1 MDTSLAI
8 ITIYV
13 IVETI
18 LKKLIEKPRQEQKLT
33 DIEIITIGI
42 SASLFF
48 NSNHGKALCWL
59 KLAGYFPKMLCAQ
72 ALASVTATDA
82 LVWFTHARYRI
93 ESD

>member
-59 KLAGYFPKMLCAQ
+59 KLAGYFPKMLSKSRFNRRMHN
-72 ALASVTATDA
+72 LR
-82 LVWFTHARYRI
+82 HEI
-93 ESD
+93 EYCMEKMFE